1 MKPLKLMFCVLLGTG
16 ILLGQSSD
24 SASANSALDP
34 NDTSEQ
40 IKALQQAIA
49 QQEKQIENLQR
60 KLEESKNPKPQVVDA
75 TMSTGAN
82 ANSSAAQSESEKTK
96 ESPLAFHIGAAD
108 FTPGG
113 FLDFTSIF
121 RTVNTGNLGTNF
133 FNIPFNNTSAG
144 QLTETRFTAQNSR
157 ITLKASDKFKGNDV
171 TGYVEADFNG
181 NDPANVFVT
190 SNSHTMRMRLY
201 WLDLKRGPW
210 EILGGQSWSWL
221 TPNRVGLSPAPSD
234 IFYTQNMDFNYQV
247 GLTWTRAAQ
256 FRVAFHPSKN
266 LGLGVALENPQQF
279 IGQAN
284 MVVLPAG
291 FAGAPSNLAA
301 QFDAGNNAATPNLH
315 PDIIPKIAYDTDLGG
330 KHFHVE
336 AVGLLTS
343 VKTAIQPPGTTTF
356 VTHSK
361 TGGGGS
367 FNVNLE
373 VLKGLRV
380 IGNSFVSDG
389 GGRYIFGMGPQA
401 VVRPDGTPSLVQ
413 SGSGVGGVEYQI
425 KPQTMIYGYYGGAY
439 FQRNAFVDT
448 SAGGGGKVIGFGG
461 PGEANNTAQ
470 NRAIQEGTI
479 GWIQTFWK
487 SPQYGA
493 LQLIT
498 QASYLT
504 RAPWFVA
511 PGNSRNA
518 HLTMGWADLRYVLP

>member
-1 MKPLKLMFCVLLGTG
+1 MKPLKLIFCVLLGTSM
-16 ILLGQSSD
+16 LLGQSGE
-24 SASANSALDP
+24 ANANSQDDRA
-34 NDTSEQ
+34 NTTTQ
-40 IKALQQAIA
+40 IKALQTAIA
-49 QQEKQIENLQR
+49 QQQQQIEQLQR
-60 KLEESKNPKPQVVDA
+60 KLEKGNNPAPQLVNA
-75 TMSTGAN
+75 TMNTGVNATST
-82 ANSSAAQSESEKTK
+82 AAQSEAEKAK
-96 ESPLAFHIGAAD
+96 ESPLSFRIGGAD

-113 FLDFTSIF
+113 FVDFTSIF
-121 RTVNTGNLGTNF
+121 RTVNTGNIGTNF
-133 FNIPFNNTSAG
+133 FNIPFNNTSNG

-157 ITLKASDKFKGNDV
+157 ISLKASDKFKGNDV

-190 SNSHTMRMRLY
+190 STSHTMRMRLY
-201 WLDLKRGPW
+201 WLDLKHGPW
-210 EILGGQSWSWL
+210 EVLGGQSWSWL
-221 TPNRVGLSPAPSD
+221 TPNRVGLSPVPSD
-234 IFYTQNMDFNYQV
+234 IFYTQNMDLNYQV

-256 FRVAFHPSKN
+256 FRVAFHPNKN
-266 LGLGVALENPQQF
+266 LALGVALENPQQF

-291 FAGAPSNLAA
+291 FTAAPNNLAA
-301 QFDAGNNAATPNLH
+301 QFDAGNNAGTPNLH

-343 VKTAIQPPGTTTF
+343 VKTTIQPPGTTTF
-356 VTHSK
+356 VTNTK

-380 IGNSFVSDG
+380 IGNSFFSDG

-413 SGSGVGGVEYQI
+413 SGSGVGGVEYQLT
-425 KPQTMIYGYYGGAY
+425 PQTMIYGYYGGAY
-439 FQRNAFVDT
+439 FNRNFFADT
-448 SAGGGGKVIGFGG
+448 STGGAGKIIGFGG

-479 GWIQTFWK
+479 GWIQTLWK
-487 SPQYGA
+487 NPQHGA

-511 PGNSRNA
+511 AGNPRNA
-518 HLTMGWADLRYVLP
+518 HLTMGWADLRFTLP